1 MTAPT
6 NAVIRMGREI
16 MILEISSIKYLV
28 IAQVLDT
35 VTMEIKLLSIPDLIL
50 YPKLVVNVEMKWN
63 RLRKT
68 LR

>member
-1 MTAPT
+1 
-6 NAVIRMGREI
+6 